1 MALRMRGLLAGLW
14 VGACPIDR
22 GTPGVKMIL
31 FFMIGLYLFCQ
42 FLVNNLSD
50 CSLERSSLDYIRLL
64 RLVIT
69 PSELRGKNDSKQ

>member
-1 MALRMRGLLAGLW
+1 MAVRMRRLLAGLW

-31 FFMIGLYLFCQ
+31 FLMIGLIGLYLLCQ

-50 CSLERSSLDYIRLL
+50 R
-64 RLVIT
+64 
-69 PSELRGKNDSKQ
+69 